1 MNLLLSIAAAL
12 AAIFWPKYGVIDQ
25 LARRRSDQRRALYE
39 DVLKHMLAWE
49 RRGKV
54 ATPES
59 VTGALGLGPKRVLDL
74 ITRMEARKLLRSG
87 SDGISLTPDGER
99 LALHVVRAHRLWERY
114 LADDAGVP
122 MGKLHQAAEK
132 AEHHLSPEQTDALE
146 AHLGHPAR
154 DPHGDPIPTAA
165 GELAPLEGV
174 ALSTWPV
181 GEPARIVHIE
191 DEPEV
196 IFQQILA
203 AELRPGMTVRV
214 LEDTPERIVISDG
227 ANELRLAHAVAA
239 NIQVAAPIRQ
249 AARPHGA
256 IRLSVLPS
264 HVKAEMLDIDEEC
277 RGFSR
282 RRLMDLGLTPSARIE
297 VALENTF
304 GDPRGY
310 RIRGTTIALRKTQA
324 RHVWVKPVSS
334 EQPVALAA
342 STTEPRQ
349 SWRGPGAAV

>member
-1 MNLLLSIAAAL
+1 MTPFWIILAVVALAVLAWPRYGIAA
-12 AAIFWPKYGVIDQ
+12 Q
-25 LARRRSDQRRALYE
+25 LHRRRAERRKALYE

-49 RRGKV
+49 RRGKT

-74 ITRMEARKLLRSG
+74 ITRMEARNLVRSG
-87 SDGISLTPDGER
+87 SDGLSLTPEGER

-122 MGKLHQAAEK
+122 MGKLHPAAEK
-132 AEHHLSPEQTDALE
+132 AEHNLSPEQADALE

-165 GELAPLEGV
+165 GELPPVGGV
-174 ALSTWPV
+174 ALSTWAV

-191 DEPEV
+191 DEPAV

-203 AELRPGMTVRV
+203 AELRPGMIVRV
-214 LEDTPERIVISDG
+214 LEDTPERMVISDG

-239 NIQVAAPIRQ
+239 NIQVAAPVRDV
-249 AARPHGA
+249 ARPAGA
-256 IRLSVLPS
+256 IRLSELPS
-264 HVKAEMLDIDEEC
+264 GVEAEVLEIDEEC

-282 RRLMDLGLTPSARIE
+282 RRLMDLGLTPQARIR

-304 GDPRGY
+304 GDPRAF
-310 RIRGTTIALRKTQA
+310 RIRGTTVALRQAQA
-324 RHVWVKPVSS
+324 RNVWVMP
-334 EQPVALAA
+334 AGAN
-342 STTEPRQ
+342 EPRRQ
-349 SWRGPGAAV
+349 WLAPGQEGAAA

>member
-1 MNLLLSIAAAL
+1 MSLDSIFDSLSLWVLAAL
-12 AAIFWPKYGVIDQ
+12 VVTALVLWPGYGLIVQ
-25 LARRRSDQRRALYE
+25 WKRRRSAQRRARYE

-49 RRGKV
+49 RRGKS

-74 ITRMEARKLLRSG
+74 ITRMESRGLLRSG
-87 SDGISLTPDGER
+87 ADGLALTAEGEH

-132 AEHHLSPEQTDALE
+132 AEHRLSPEQTDALE

-154 DPHGDPIPTAA
+154 DPHGDPIPTSA
-165 GELAPLEGV
+165 GELPPVDGV

-203 AELRPGMTVRV
+203 AELRPGMTIRI
-214 LEDTPERIVISDG
+214 LEDTPERVVVSDG
-227 ANELRLAHAVAA
+227 TNELRLAHAVAA
-239 NIQVAAPIRQ
+239 NIQVAAPERQ
-249 AARPHGA
+249 PARPAGA
-256 IRLSVLPS
+256 IRLTELPAGVEAAVL
-264 HVKAEMLDIDEEC
+264 EIDEAC

-282 RRLMDLGLTPSARIE
+282 RRLMDLGLTPEARIA

-304 GDPRGY
+304 GDPRAF
-310 RIRGTTIALRKTQA
+310 RIRGTTIALRTTQA
-324 RHVWVKPVSS
+324 RNVWVRPL
-334 EQPVALAA
+334 ELIA
-342 STTEPRQ
+342 
-349 SWRGPGAAV
+349 GAAA

>member
-1 MNLLLSIAAAL
+1 MSPFAAGPIWIVAGAVIL
-12 AAIFWPKYGVIDQ
+12 ACLFWPRYGVAAQ
-25 LARRRSDQRRALYE
+25 LGRRRSDRRRARYE

-49 RRGKV
+49 RRGKT

-59 VTGALGLGPKRVLDL
+59 VAGALSLAPKRVLEL
-74 ITRMEARKLLRSG
+74 ITTMESRNLVRSG
-87 SDGISLTPDGER
+87 ADGLSLTAQGER

-114 LADDAGVP
+114 LADDAGMP

-132 AEHHLSPEQTDALE
+132 AEHNLSPEQADALE

-174 ALSTWPV
+174 ALPTWPV

-191 DEPEV
+191 DEPAV

-203 AELRPGMTVRV
+203 AELRPGMIIRV
-214 LEDTPERIVISDG
+214 LEDTPERVVISDG

-239 NIQVAAPIRQ
+239 NIQVAAPLRH
-249 AARPHGA
+249 AARPGGA
-256 IRLSVLPS
+256 MRLSQLPPD
-264 HVKAEMLDIDEEC
+264 VEAEVIEIDEEC

-282 RRLMDLGLTPSARIE
+282 RRLMDLGLTPQARIR

-304 GDPRGY
+304 GDPTAF
-310 RIRGTTIALRKTQA
+310 RIRGTTIALRANQA
-324 RHVWVKPVSS
+324 RYVWVRPI
-334 EQPVALAA
+334 EQG
-342 STTEPRQ
+342 E
-349 SWRGPGAAV
+349 GAAAA

>member
-1 MNLLLSIAAAL
+1 MLAIDSVSLWIVVAGAAGALLL
-12 AAIFWPKYGVIDQ
+12 WPRYGLLDQ
-25 LARRRSDQRRALYE
+25 VSSRRSARRRAMYE

-49 RRGKV
+49 RRGKT

-74 ITRMEARKLLRSG
+74 ITRMESRGLVSPGEEGL
-87 SDGISLTPDGER
+87 SLTPEGER
-99 LALHVVRAHRLWERY
+99 LALHVVRAHRLLERY
-114 LADDAGVP
+114 LADDAGMP

-132 AEHHLSPEQTDALE
+132 GEHNLSPEDADALE

-174 ALSTWPV
+174 ALSSWPA

-203 AELRPGMTVRV
+203 AELRPGMTIRV
-214 LEDTPERIVISDG
+214 LEDTPQRLVVSDG
-227 ANELRLAHAVAA
+227 ANELRLSHAVAA
-239 NIQVAAPIRQ
+239 NIQVAAPERE
-249 AARPHGA
+249 ASRPAGA
-256 IRLSVLPS
+256 IRLTQLRPNVEAEVL
-264 HVKAEMLDIDEEC
+264 EIDEEC

-282 RRLMDLGLTPSARIE
+282 RRLMDLGLTRNASIA

-304 GDPRGY
+304 GDPRAF
-310 RIRGTTIALRKTQA
+310 RIRGTTIALRTAQA
-324 RHVWVKPVSS
+324 RHVWVRPIV
-334 EQPVALAA
+334 QTA
-342 STTEPRQ
+342 SAETQ
-349 SWRGPGAAV
+349 GAAA

>member
-1 MNLLLSIAAAL
+1 MPAFETGPFWMAAGAVIL
-12 AAIFWPKYGVIDQ
+12 ACLFWPNCGVAAQ
-25 LARRRSDQRRALYE
+25 LGRRRSARRRARYE

-49 RRGKV
+49 RRGKT

-59 VTGALGLGPKRVLDL
+59 VAGALSLAPKRVLEL
-74 ITRMEARKLLRSG
+74 ITTMESRNLVRSG
-87 SDGISLTPDGER
+87 ADGLSLTAQGER

-114 LADDAGVP
+114 LADDAGMP

-132 AEHHLSPEQTDALE
+132 AEHNLSPEQADALE

-174 ALSTWPV
+174 ALPTWPV

-191 DEPEV
+191 DEPAV

-203 AELRPGMTVRV
+203 AELRPGMIIRV
-214 LEDTPERIVISDG
+214 LEDMPERVVISDG

-239 NIQVAAPIRQ
+239 NIQVAAPLRN
-249 AARPHGA
+249 AARPGGA
-256 IRLSVLPS
+256 MRLSELPPD
-264 HVKAEMLDIDEEC
+264 VEAEVIEIDEEC

-282 RRLMDLGLTPSARIE
+282 RRLMDLGLTPQARIR

-304 GDPRGY
+304 GDPTAF
-310 RIRGTTIALRKTQA
+310 RIRGTTIALRANQA
-324 RHVWVKPVSS
+324 RYVWVRPI
-334 EQPVALAA
+334 EQG
-342 STTEPRQ
+342 E
-349 SWRGPGAAV
+349 GAAAA